1 MGSARR
7 GSNPLAVG
15 FAKQPQANKG
25 RVQDGIAWERFDCNR
40 GESCWCPDGTST
52 PGAWRHAGVR
62 SLLPGERQRLYSSV
76 VERQSC
82 KLKVLGSIP
91 SGGYCRT
98 RQARSKTTT
107 TDHKPNQRGTMRTP
121 GIEPG
126 SQAWKACMIPLHYVR
141 HSPPNATND
150 TRCPAARPTKP
161 DMRKPN

>member
-1 MGSARR
+1 MIAEMVNSISVVCLCRV
-7 GSNPLAVG
+7 SNHVG
-15 FAKQPQANKG
+15 TQ
-25 RVQDGIAWERFDCNR
+25 GIIIFWDINMPIFKAWLNMNDILQCCF
-40 GESCWCPDGTST
+40 
-52 PGAWRHAGVR
+52 RH
-62 SLLPGERQRLYSSV
+62 SLYSSV
-76 VERQSC
+76 AERQSC

-121 GIEPG
+121 GVEPG